1 MISRNKN
8 NHQRTYVHSWVSDS
22 NLFRRHISQT
32 YGRNWKKQ
40 QCPTSNALSIY
51 ASTSPEVQTPPM
63 NCMTQKCMYG
73 PIGRLHTGRN
83 HPSSWTNAL
92 KISRPNWIN
101 YSKYELVSQTYS
113 HIRHVL
119 YKNYNNIKISS
130 SALAT
135 KTLGR
140 RSSNATTTS
149 RSQ

>member
-8 NHQRTYVHSWVSDS
+8 NHQRTYAHSWVSDS
-22 NLFRRHISQT
+22 NLSRHHISQT
-32 YGRNWKKQ
+32 YGKSWKKQ

-51 ASTSPEVQTPPM
+51 ASTSPELPTPPM
-63 NCMTQKCMYG
+63 NSMTQKCMYG
-73 PIGRLHTGRN
+73 PIGRLHTGQN

-92 KISRPNWIN
+92 KISRPHWIN
-101 YSKYELVSQTYS
+101 YSKYELESQTYS
-113 HIRHVL
+113 HIRHAL
-119 YKNYNNIKISS
+119 YKNYNNNKISS
-130 SALAT
+130 SAPAT

>member
-8 NHQRTYVHSWVSDS
+8 NHQITYVHSWVLDS
-22 NLFRRHISQT
+22 NLSRRHVSQT
-32 YGRNWKKQ
+32 YGRRWKKQ

-51 ASTSPEVQTPPM
+51 ASTSPEVHTHTM
-63 NCMTQKCMYG
+63 NRTTQKCMYG

-83 HPSSWTNAL
+83 HPSSWINAL

-101 YSKYELVSQTYS
+101 YLKYKLESQTYS
-113 HIRHVL
+113 HIRHAL

-130 SALAT
+130 SALAI

-140 RSSNATTTS
+140 RSSNVTTTS